1 MEWLFR
7 IVFGLM
13 GVCVLIWLAEQVK
26 NLLSPRQRCPAV
38 VKERRQQVFPVSVGF
53 KRRDRTQRQITF
65 FLPQQQKTL
74 TFEVGEA
81 LYEASPSGT
90 GGYLTWR
97 GSRLVQWEPAAQA
110 ERTKTS
116 AD

>member
-65 FLPQQQKTL
+65 FPVSYTHLDVYKRQ
-74 TFEVGEA
+74 
-81 LYEASPSGT
+81 SCNC
-90 GGYLTWR
+90 
-97 GSRLVQWEPAAQA
+97 
-110 ERTKTS
+110 
-116 AD
+116 

>member
-53 KRRDRTQRQITF
+53 KRRPYPAPDHLF
-65 FLPQQQKTL
+65 P
-74 TFEVGEA
+74 A
-81 LYEASPSGT
+81 
-90 GGYLTWR
+90 
-97 GSRLVQWEPAAQA
+97 PAA
-110 ERTKTS
+110 ED
-116 AD
+116 ADL

>member
-1 MEWLFR
+1 M
-7 IVFGLM
+7 
-13 GVCVLIWLAEQVK
+13 
-26 NLLSPRQRCPAV
+26 
-38 VKERRQQVFPVSVGF
+38 KERRQQVFPVSVGF

-110 ERTKTS
+110 ERTETS

>member
-53 KRRDRTQRQITF
+53 KRRDRIQYQITF
-65 FLPQQQKTL
+65 FLPQRQKLL
-74 TFEVGEA
+74 TFEVGQQ
-81 LYEASPSGT
+81 LYEDSPPGT
-90 GGYLTWR
+90 GGHLTWQ
-97 GSRLVQWEPAAQA
+97 GGRLVRWE
-110 ERTKTS
+110 RGT
-116 AD
+116 